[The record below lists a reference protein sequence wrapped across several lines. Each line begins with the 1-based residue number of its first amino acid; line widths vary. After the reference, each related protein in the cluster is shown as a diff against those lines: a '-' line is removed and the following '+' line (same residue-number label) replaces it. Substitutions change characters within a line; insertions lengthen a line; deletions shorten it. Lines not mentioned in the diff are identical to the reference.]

1 MRAGLFVGLASA
13 VVATIALAI
22 PSHGAPADKLKGPKG
37 EAVCVGHEANRD
49 LYFQVL
55 DVIFN
60 RRRLDRVEE
69 FFAPEFV
76 NHNGPAW
83 AAQGPAAIRQ
93 YLPMLAGAFPDRAVV
108 HEFVLCDGDYVIA
121 RTHVTGTS
129 QGPYMGR
136 PPTGKSYD
144 VTGTDIYRIKDG
156 KITDRWGNEDALGMM
171 QQLGYLPG
179 GGPPPSPPPATAP
192 TGGRP

>member
-1 MRAGLFVGLASA
+1 MRMILVVIAA
-13 VVATIALAI
+13 VVFAGVGRA
-22 PSHGAPADKLKGPKG
+22 SESDKLKGPKG
-37 EAVCVGHEANRD
+37 DAVCVGHEANRD

-60 RRRLDRVEE
+60 KRQLDRVEE

-76 NHNGPAW
+76 NHNGPKW

-108 HEFVLCDGDYVIA
+108 HEFVLCDGDHVIA

-129 QGPYMGR
+129 KGPYMGR

-144 VTGTDIYRIKDG
+144 VTGTDIYRIKNG

-171 QQLGYLPG
+171 QQLGYVPG
-179 GGPPPSPPPATAP
+179 GGPPPGMAPAGEP
-192 TGGRP
+192 K

>member
-1 MRAGLFVGLASA
+1 MILRALVIL
-13 VVATIALAI
+13 ATISSVAL
-22 PSHGAPADKLKGPKG
+22 GASDRDRGPKG
-37 EAVCVGHEANRD
+37 EATCIGHEANRD
-49 LYFQVL
+49 LYFTVL
-55 DVIFN
+55 DIIFN
-60 RRRLDRVEE
+60 KRNLDRVEE
-69 FFAPEFV
+69 FFAPEFR
-76 NHNGPAW
+76 NHAAPPW

-93 YLPMLAGAFPDRAVV
+93 YLPMLASAFPDRAVV

-129 QGPYMGR
+129 KGPYMGQ

-171 QQLGYLPG
+171 REIGYLPE
-179 GGPPPSPPPATAP
+179 PPPPLKP
-192 TGGRP
+192 

>member
-1 MRAGLFVGLASA
+1 MKFALIAAVAALSINAVRAE
-13 VVATIALAI
+13 I
-22 PSHGAPADKLKGPKG
+22 PDKNSGPKG

-60 RRRLDRVEE
+60 KRDLTRVEE
-69 FFAPEFV
+69 FFAPEFK
-76 NHNGPAW
+76 NHNAPAW

-129 QGPYMGR
+129 KGPYMGQQ
-136 PPTGKSYD
+136 PTGKTYK
-144 VTGTDIYRIKDG
+144 VTGTDIYRVKNG
-156 KITDRWGNEDALGMM
+156 KFTDRWGNEDALGMM
-171 QQLGYLPG
+171 QQLGYMPDR
-179 GGPPPSPPPATAP
+179 PPLTSENKEEKKEEK
-192 TGGRP
+192 R